1 MASFRKSSWLCN
13 KASSEYWKESISIE
27 IDFMNNYTR
36 MKVIELRHA
45 SLLHVYMLY
54 VIINWYMVVLYSIG
68 SNFYHLP
75 QVKRTSND
83 TYTKEEVGCYGDV
96 NTCITTVHDNS
107 GGKRICCTTDNC
119 NNVITLL
126 DQQSKA
132 PSITVSVGI
141 IVSLLLLCVNTL

>member
-1 MASFRKSSWLCN
+1 
-13 KASSEYWKESISIE
+13 
-27 IDFMNNYTR
+27 
-36 MKVIELRHA
+36 
-45 SLLHVYMLY
+45 
-54 VIINWYMVVLYSIG
+54 MVVLYSIG

-83 TYTKEEVGCYGDV
+83 TYTKEEFGCDV
-96 NTCITTVHDNS
+96 NVNACMTTVHDN
-107 GGKRICCTTDNC
+107 GDGKRICCTTANC
-119 NNVITLL
+119 NNLITLL